1 MKEKT
6 MKWLKSMAMAGVV
19 VAVGGCASAIP
30 QGAFFTDVKLPVSSA
45 DGEILHTRS
54 GVAEAKSYLGLVAF
68 GDASIDQALK
78 NGGIKKIKYVDY
90 SANNILGIIGTYRT
104 TVYGD

>member
-1 MKEKT
+1 
-6 MKWLKSMAMAGVV
+6 LKAVAVIGVV
-19 VAVGGCASAIP
+19 VVAGGCASAIP

-45 DGEILHTRS
+45 DGEIIHTRS
-54 GVAEAKSYLGLVAF
+54 GVAEAKSYLGLVAV
-68 GDASIDQALK
+68 GDASIDQALR

-90 SANNILGIIGTYRT
+90 SANNIVGIIGTYRT